1 MEQSTESK
9 SFNWCY
15 GWSKEEILSKI
26 KKERQTSDIAL
37 NSKINLFNER
47 QLLYNNPT
55 KDEDKININLI
66 FQFMMMLMSIY
77 YTDEPEATFTTDE
90 IWNEEI
96 ADNTNNVYKRD
107 LYVMQM
113 HIIKYLVQWYKFWY
127 GVGLRI
133 ITGYDSNRNINTFQV
148 VDPRCRRPDPNGDVV
163 LNNFRRHWFVTEAP
177 YYDLKF
183 NDDYFNTEV
192 LLNTQIRSDYYTN
205 MQADQSHRGITNSD
219 DNTDNKLV
227 SIYTHRTRV
236 MDKENRVQRV
246 CLFTLDDAMT
256 EVIRYEVVDPVMP
269 DEIADPNLVQFPL
282 IINARSP
289 QPGDPF
295 GICVPDVVEDKQKH
309 MTMYENLKL
318 IKASRIALWGDR
330 LYDVR
335 LIKNAAELEKPT
347 LWWRWIWLDPT
358 AAGVPLANAIYDIP
372 QDTMPRELME
382 MAPIL
387 KQQAQQD
394 IWLSDLT
401 MGNLA
406 ERDVTARES
415 QSAQMNANIRL
426 ILHNEINNRWEERFA
441 WWMYRWYM
449 ENFPDNKEK
458 IVRINQWLWEQ
469 NIILSKADFVSNK
482 TPLIRIS
489 QKSDIDNLN
498 RENKANFMAIYP
510 LIAQDPSLPRISKT
524 YALRKLLKL
533 NGLTKGE
540 ISIIAPMSAEEMEA
554 RQQLELINRNQAV
567 EVWSLDEDHFTYLIV
582 YQRAFNTPA
591 KFAAI
596 EMRKQAYILSW
607 QQERDAQAAMIAW
620 NNWMAQSA
628 WGQLV
633 SNAIAK
639 WNANNPQNAASL
651 QQVRQ

>member
-1 MEQSTESK
+1 MEDNDKK

-15 GWSKEEILSKI
+15 GRTKAQILEKI
-26 KKERQTSDIAL
+26 RSERTISDTAFRT
-37 NSKINLFNER
+37 KIDLFNER
-47 QLLYNNPT
+47 QILYNNPT
-55 KDEDKININLI
+55 KEEDKVNINLI
-66 FQFMMMLMSIY
+66 FQFMMMLMAIY

-90 IWNEEI
+90 IWNEDI
-96 ADNTNNVYKRD
+96 ADNTNSVYKRD
-107 LYVMQM
+107 LYLMQM
-113 HIIKYLVQWYKFWY
+113 HIIKYLVQWYKFRY
-127 GVGLRI
+127 GVWLRV
-133 ITGYDSNRNINTFQV
+133 ITWYDSNREINTFQII
-148 VDPRCRRPDPNGDVV
+148 DPRCWRPDPNWDVV
-163 LNNFRRHWFVTEAP
+163 LNNFRWHGFCSEAP
-177 YYDLKF
+177 IYELES
-183 NDDYFNTEV
+183 NDDYFNLEI
-192 LLNTQIRSDYYTN
+192 LNKTQTRSEYYTN
-205 MQADQSHRGITNSD
+205 MQADQEHRGINPSNQDTP
-219 DNTDNKLV
+219 NKLV
-227 SIYTHRTRV
+227 SIYTHRTKV
-236 MDKENRVQRV
+236 FDKEKKCQRV

-256 EVIRYEVVDPVMP
+256 DIIRYEVVEPVLP
-269 DEIADPNLVQFPL
+269 DEVADPNLVQFPL

-289 QPGDPF
+289 QPWDPF
-295 GICVPDVVEDKQKH
+295 GICVCDVVEDKQKH

-318 IKASRIALWGDR
+318 IKASRMALWGDR

-347 LWWRWIWLDPT
+347 LGGRWIWLDPT

-372 QDTMPRELME
+372 QDTMPRELVE
-382 MAPIL
+382 MSPAL
-387 KQQAQQD
+387 KAQAQQD

-441 WWMYRWYM
+441 RRMYRGYV
-449 ENFPDNKEK
+449 ENFPQNKEK
-458 IVRINQWLWEQ
+458 IVHINQGLGEQ
-469 NIILSKADFVSNK
+469 NIVLTKSDFVSNK

-498 RENKANFMAIYP
+498 KENKANFMAIYP
-510 LIAQDPSLPRISKT
+510 LISQDPALPKISKT

-540 ISIIAPMSAEEMEA
+540 ISILAPMSAEEMEA
-554 RQQLELINRNQAV
+554 RQHLELLNRDIMV

-591 KFAAI
+591 KYAAI
-596 EMRKQAYILSW
+596 EMRKQAYILSG
-607 QQERDAQAAMIAW
+607 QQERDAQAAMMNGW
-620 NNWMAQSA
+620 GMANA
-628 WGQLV
+628 AGWQLV

-639 WNANNPQNAASL
+639 GNANNPNNAASL
-651 QQVRQ
+651 AQVRQ